1 LTLFLA
7 TKFSVGIPFLT
18 SAPSRRNNTHEHGV
32 PFDETEGIRNQN
44 AAAPL
49 YLVALVL
56 IPFGAAIYIASTRFS
71 DGKHHGFDVII
82 SSITGSICAYFAFR
96 WYHLPITRGGGRS
109 WAPRSAD
116 TAFGISVGHLS
127 YVRAGN
133 DEIIGE
139 GDPEQ
144 GAYNAQYTA
153 QQDAIEM
160 NNLHRS
166 ETGGSRRPLRRGE

>member
-1 LTLFLA
+1 MTLFLA

-18 SAPSRRNNTHEHGV
+18 PGPTRRNDTRQNEV
-32 PFDETEGIRNQN
+32 PFDETEGIRKQN

-56 IPFGAAIYIASTRFS
+56 IPFGAAIYIAATRFA
-71 DGKHHGFDVII
+71 DRKHHGFDVVI
-82 SSITGSICAYFAFR
+82 SSITGSICAYFGFR

-127 YVRAGN
+127 YVRAGD
-133 DEIIGE
+133 DEMVRE
-139 GDPEQ
+139 GDLEH
-144 GAYNAQYTA
+144 GAYDTRYMV
-153 QQDAIEM
+153 QQNAIEM
-160 NNLHRS
+160 NNFQRS
-166 ETGGSRRPLRRGE
+166 GSDGSRRPLRRGE